1 MQKEPFTIGDMTILN
16 DIVAINKEIVGF
28 LRQRAQHN
36 FAYNETMN
44 IIKKIK
50 AGKIKEINMP
60 SIGNLFIPVK
70 ANDKDFNKIL
80 REKRDQFKNSLNGID
95 GQIQHREDQ
104 LNELV
109 KKAFLMFDGY
119 IKNNKLKLPNIK
131 EPKPHI
137 EQPSVM
143 EAKKK

>member
-1 MQKEPFTIGDMTILN
+1 MQKEPFTIGDMTMLN
-16 DIVAINKEIVGF
+16 DIVAINKEIIGF

-36 FAYNETMN
+36 FAYQETLN

-50 AGKIKEINMP
+50 SGKIKDVKMP
-60 SIGNLFIPVK
+60 TIGNLLITVK
-70 ANDKDFNKIL
+70 ATDKDFNKVL

-109 KKAFLMFDGY
+109 IKLYFTFSDY
-119 IKNNKLKLPNIK
+119 IERTKLKIPNRK
-131 EPKPHI
+131 EAMPHI

-143 EAKKK
+143 EVKKK